1 MGGYSG
7 QLLGKQDYYA
17 KKGLE
22 QGGRSLPAAS
32 SRTLDGHETQLQ
44 AEAQRFAA
52 SDHTDFTKKQAAKLK
67 SLGEVNDALS
77 QTSVQCE
84 TLLSDRPLSETVSHT
99 REQQRP
105 VLVKLR
111 EEQLMREAE
120 LKTYRALNKITEKA
134 SYPESVMLPV
144 LWLVPF
150 ILLETGVNAFF
161 YENAQGLLGGAVV
174 ALAVSLVNLSIAFGL
189 GAGFRYKNL
198 SLPGWRAL
206 GWGALVLAIVVAIY
220 FNAIF
225 SAYRSEY
232 QLIVDPSDLAET
244 GAAFRRALSG
254 AGLVFLGH
262 LPSGDFMSFVLFFIG
277 LLLSAFAFYKGYG
290 CDDRY
295 PGHSRRDRRFVEATD
310 KYVEAMKIV
319 RLKVSAEVQRRV
331 TGMAAAKTQLLQ
343 SKARFDQIKNSVP
356 VEVAAL
362 KASLT
367 QLQRDFA
374 LVLNTYR
381 QKNVSVRPVK
391 APEYFAETPDLIAQ
405 YASEDGS
412 ELMSQVEAAE
422 RQLDLYK
429 DTHLSPLEEG
439 MRDGETEGRVQQGPA
454 MNDFV
459 ADITLE
465 AQNNIDKEKR
475 TMPVSTALGAQA

>member
-1 MGGYSG
+1 MGYSG
-7 QLLGKQDYYA
+7 QLLSKQDHYA

-22 QGGRSLPAAS
+22 QGGKSLPAAS
-32 SRTLDGHETQLQ
+32 AQSLDGYETQLQ
-44 AEAQRFAA
+44 AEAQRLAA
-52 SDHTDFTKKQAAKLK
+52 GDHADFSKKQSGKRK
-67 SLGEVNDALS
+67 SLGEVKDTLS
-77 QTSVQCE
+77 QTSVECE
-84 TLLSDRPLSETVSHT
+84 TLIADRPLSETVSHT

-105 VLVKLR
+105 LLVKLR
-111 EEQLMREAE
+111 EDQLMREAE

-174 ALAVSLVNLSIAFGL
+174 ALTVSLVNLLIAFGL

-198 SLPGWRAL
+198 SMPGWRSF
-206 GWGALVLAIVVAIY
+206 GWSALVFAVVVAVY

-244 GAAFRRALSG
+244 GAAFKRALSV

-295 PGHSRRDRRFVEATD
+295 PGHSRRDRRFAEATR
-310 KYVEAMKIV
+310 KYDEAMEIV
-319 RLKVSAEVQRRV
+319 RLKVVGEVQRRL
-331 TGMAAAKTQLLQ
+331 TRMGAAKTQLLQ
-343 SKARFDQIKNSVP
+343 SKARLDQIKNSVP
-356 VEVAAL
+356 VEVGGL

-391 APEYFAETPDLIAQ
+391 APDYFAETPDLIAQ
-405 YASEDGS
+405 YASEDGG
-412 ELMSQVEAAE
+412 ELMSQVDEAE

-429 DTHLSPLEEG
+429 DMYLARLNDG
-439 MRDGETEGRVQQGPA
+439 MRDLENQGRVEQGA
-454 MNDFV
+454 ALTKFV

-465 AQNNIDKEKR
+465 AQNNIDKGKLS
-475 TMPVSTALGAQA
+475 MPVASASVGAPA